1 MSTTD
6 EKIDG
11 LTKTVETLS
20 STVDDLARMTAQ
32 GFKEMREEIHQE
44 NIKLRGDID
53 IMLDRHVGTFRKD
66 YDELASRVKK
76 LEELVLTK

>member
-6 EKIDG
+6 DKIDSLAG
-11 LTKTVETLS
+11 TVNDLS
-20 STVDDLARMTAQ
+20 KTVDDLARMTAQ
-32 GFKEMREEIHQE
+32 GFSDVKNDLTRM
-44 NIKLRGDID
+44 RGDID